1 MTEEFVANIFG
12 MPPSN
17 VTRLPQDE
25 RQALNSIMDG
35 LGFPSIYKPAEPEPV
50 IVAVPATVEQ
60 MHDIG
65 TSIMYGQA
73 IPTAVDLANTI
84 AYAQGVPQE
93 TAIRWLAHR
102 AETFKTLAESQ
113 A

>member
-1 MTEEFVANIFG
+1 MTEEFVANVFG
-12 MPPSN
+12 MPPRN
-17 VTRLPQDE
+17 VTQLPQDE
-25 RQALNSIMDG
+25 RQAIKSIMDG

-60 MHDIG
+60 MHDTG
-65 TSIMYGQA
+65 NSIMYGQA
-73 IPTAVDLANTI
+73 IPTAVDLANII

-102 AETFKTLAESQ
+102 ADTFKTLAESTK
-113 A
+113 